1 VLTDQGFE
9 LRDLQPDEL
18 RVLVGEDAP
27 AKPANGRSTP
37 TAEETI
43 HKLDAEAQRAPS
55 VTPLTLAA
63 TVTVPPCQ
71 HGAGPAHA
79 VELLQ
84 EWSDDLRTGLPGM
97 VIADYSTDQ
106 HSVSCRVRLVAA
118 RRATAAADVRAAI
131 TTALYNTGLV
141 QSILV
146 EGEGGTSA
154 PQLPAIPVVTNVA
167 MAAR

>member
-1 VLTDQGFE
+1 
-9 LRDLQPDEL
+9 
-18 RVLVGEDAP
+18 
-27 AKPANGRSTP
+27 
-37 TAEETI
+37 
-43 HKLDAEAQRAPS
+43 
-55 VTPLTLAA
+55 
-63 TVTVPPCQ
+63 
-71 HGAGPAHA
+71 
-79 VELLQ
+79 
-84 EWSDDLRTGLPGM
+84 M